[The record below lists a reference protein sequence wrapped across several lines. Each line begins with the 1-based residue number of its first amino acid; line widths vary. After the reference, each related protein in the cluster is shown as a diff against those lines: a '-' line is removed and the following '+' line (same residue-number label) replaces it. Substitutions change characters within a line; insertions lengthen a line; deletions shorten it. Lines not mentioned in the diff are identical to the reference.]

1 MDKITVEEFIGTY
14 ICPKCGVNSCKG
26 VYKKSCYVNMKSDL
40 RKVIEGLLP
49 DKGVYSAKDVIDYIR
64 KRLDEELGGGK

>member
-1 MDKITVEEFIGTY
+1 MKMSVEEFL
-14 ICPKCGVNSCKG
+14 
-26 VYKKSCYVNMKSDL
+26 YKWSGEMSGDETVKVDPLLKSDL

-49 DKGVYSAKDVIDYIR
+49 LKKFEGNIDWNDCIDYIR